1 MAEGLSPVEVG
12 KNLGEHAEAAKEDSF
27 RERND
32 RTISIIEAVLLAIV
46 AVLAAWSGFSSAKWG
61 TDSRLYLAQSSTARN
76 LSTQA
81 NLDANTLKN
90 FDASTFNAWFT
101 AYVAGN
107 RQAEQVAE
115 RRFRPQ
121 FAVAFDAWIS
131 TDPMNNPHAPPGPT
145 YMPQYKHPELALS
158 NALDATS
165 LIGKLR
171 YSFGGTGAFQTSG
184 SGLVASGASASGTVT
199 LSSATS
205 GSFTVCPLGDVNLD
219 GVVNAADIDAVYAHF
234 GDTTGRY
241 DLNGDGVLNQDDVD
255 YLVKTILH
263 TGYGDA
269 NLDGK
274 VDFTDFQVL
283 LDHWQNTGAGWATGD
298 WTGDGTV
305 DFLDFQKLIDN
316 WNPTGAGGTEAA
328 VFAAQAVPAATNQ
341 ITARSTP
348 AFAAAAVSSILSSNG
363 SLSPAA
369 ATLTPIRRNA
379 KPPLIQV
386 ADLLAPRMTSNA
398 SVYVPT
404 ARASVLSRWSSLTDA
419 SWTSDNK
426 VDLLTQLIRPV
437 VA

>member
-145 YMPQYKHPELALS
+145 YMPQYKQPELALS
-158 NALDATS
+158 NALDAKATH
-165 LIGKLR
+165 LAAL
-171 YSFGGTGAFQTSG
+171 
-184 SGLVASGASASGTVT
+184 GASTAGYSDNYVLTTVYLATVLFLVGISGHFRYRGLRVG
-199 LSSATS
+199 LISVA
-205 GSFTVCPLGDVNLD
+205 FCILCFA
-219 GVVNAADIDAVYAHF
+219 VV
-234 GDTTGRY
+234 
-241 DLNGDGVLNQDDVD
+241 VL
-255 YLVKTILH
+255 
-263 TGYGDA
+263 
-269 NLDGK
+269 
-274 VDFTDFQVL
+274 
-283 LDHWQNTGAGWATGD
+283 
-298 WTGDGTV
+298 
-305 DFLDFQKLIDN
+305 
-316 WNPTGAGGTEAA
+316 
-328 VFAAQAVPAATNQ
+328 
-341 ITARSTP
+341 ITAP
-348 AFAAAAVSSILSSNG
+348 
-363 SLSPAA
+363 
-369 ATLTPIRRNA
+369 
-379 KPPLIQV
+379 KPQI
-386 ADLLAPRMTSNA
+386 
-398 SVYVPT
+398 
-404 ARASVLSRWSSLTDA
+404 
-419 SWTSDNK
+419 
-426 VDLLTQLIRPV
+426 
-437 VA
+437 